1 MAGFIGSPKMNFLA
15 ATVLSASAGD
25 AVVQLESG
33 VQIRCAVDAARA
45 RAGDKVTL
53 GVRPEHF
60 ETATA
65 GQADNA
71 IATTVTFVES
81 LGSTTHAYCE
91 YPGAAETLVC
101 ELDGATRLH
110 NGAPLTLASPVTRT
124 YLFDADGKAFRRHV
138 AQAQQ
143 EAA

>member
-15 ATVLSASAGD
+15 AKVVSADAGA

-33 VQIRCAVDAARA
+33 AQVRCEVDAGRA
-45 RAGDKVTL
+45 KAGDKVTL
-53 GVRPEHF
+53 GVRPEHL
-60 ETATA
+60 EIAA
-65 GQADNA
+65 GAQASNA

-101 ELDGATRLH
+101 ELDGATRLK
-110 NGAPLTLASPVTRT
+110 NGAALSLGIPAARA
-124 YLFDADGKAFRRHV
+124 YLFDADGQAFRRHV
-138 AQAQQ
+138 VDEQQ